1 MRILEKYNEKV
12 KIINA
17 NGEIEI
23 IPIEEYNK
31 IIELQRIKILS
42 AKKWMSWAVEQEK
55 KYILNEIKKLKE
67 NEQWEQYEQDFKFK
81 K

>member
-12 KIINA
+12 KIING

-31 IIELQRIKILS
+31 IIELQRIRILS
-42 AKKWMSWAVEQEK
+42 AKKWMNWAVEQDK
-55 KYILNEIKKLKE
+55 TYILNEIKKLKE
-67 NEQWEQYEQDFKFK
+67 NGQWEQYEQDFKFK

>member
-23 IPIEEYNK
+23 ITIEEYNK

-42 AKKWMSWAVEQEK
+42 AKKWMNWAVEQEK

-67 NEQWEQYEQDFKFK
+67 TGQWEQYEQDFKFK

>member
-12 KIINA
+12 KIINS

-42 AKKWMSWAVEQEK
+42 AKKWMQYQMLLDK
-55 KYILNEIKKLKE
+55 QNMLNEINKLKQ
-67 NEQWEQYEQDFKFK
+67 NGQWEQILKEWNK
-81 K
+81 

>member
-1 MRILEKYNEKV
+1 MRVLEKYNEKV
-12 KIINA
+12 KIINT

-23 IPIEEYNK
+23 ITIEEYNK

-42 AKKWMSWAVEQEK
+42 AKKWMQYQMLLDKQNV
-55 KYILNEIKKLKE
+55 LNEINKLKQNGE
-67 NEQWEQYEQDFKFK
+67 WIKYEQNFKFK

>member
-12 KIINA
+12 KIINT

-23 IPIEEYNK
+23 ITIEEYNK
-31 IIELQRIKILS
+31 IIELQKIKLLS
-42 AKKWMSWAVEQEK
+42 AKKWMSWTVEQDK
-55 KYILNEIKKLKE
+55 TYILNEIQKLKDSGE
-67 NEQWEQYEQDFKFK
+67 WTKYEQDFKFK

>member
-12 KIINA
+12 KIINT

-31 IIELQRIKILS
+31 IIEVQRIKILS
-42 AKKWMSWAVEQEK
+42 AKKWMQYQMLLDKNNV
-55 KYILNEIKKLKE
+55 LNEINKLKQNGE
-67 NEQWEQYEQDFKFK
+67 WEQYEQDFKFK